1 MNPGRDAPFEIESVV
16 HLVCPTGDF
25 ARNLEDLRSAIVR
38 ASERSLFWHVAGGQ
52 RREPWCEELAP
63 DDFSAWV
70 GTVVQDRVTAERLSY
85 AVQSRRGAAE
95 PLRMALLETLEG
107 VGERQR
113 RSRTAPEGG
122 EFPMLTFESVAVPTG
137 LQAHDAESLG
147 DAMAAADAGAWFH
160 HVVEQP
166 WLDAEGPRLGDW
178 LRARGASRL
187 GKWFDDLAASGL
199 PLEVMRRKLLQR
211 RRRAAMQRR
220 ISEATAHADGE
231 RQEAARAAV
240 EGLVRRLRRRGGA
253 A

>member
-1 MNPGRDAPFEIESVV
+1 DAVPRVVAASVLMAAGMVAAILLGAVTRRSFESAGIRGAPLRGQVV
-16 HLVCPTGDF
+16 GALVLGF
-25 ARNLEDLRSAIVR
+25 AALVALEQLGFATQFVMGIGITV
-38 ASERSLFWHVAGGQ
+38 VAAA
-52 RREPWCEELAP
+52 ELAP

-113 RSRTAPEGG
+113 RSRAAPEGG

-199 PLEVMRRKLLQR
+199 PLEVM
-211 RRRAAMQRR
+211 
-220 ISEATAHADGE
+220 
-231 RQEAARAAV
+231 
-240 EGLVRRLRRRGGA
+240 
-253 A
+253 